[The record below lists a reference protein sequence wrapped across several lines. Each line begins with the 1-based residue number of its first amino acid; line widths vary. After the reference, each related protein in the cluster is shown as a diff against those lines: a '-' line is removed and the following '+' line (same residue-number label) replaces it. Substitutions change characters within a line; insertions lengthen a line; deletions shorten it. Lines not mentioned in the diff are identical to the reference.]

1 MKCFLSFWERHH
13 TGTLEQFCLEL
24 GRPGLRQRKDPG
36 PDPTARRMTLL
47 RIMQQIQSI
56 DRESRDQPN
65 FSHCVIRMWKGDVT
79 KIHAVPVSDSRQS
92 AFYDP
97 ALWKSLTIYF

>member
-1 MKCFLSFWERHH
+1 
-13 TGTLEQFCLEL
+13 
-24 GRPGLRQRKDPG
+24 
-36 PDPTARRMTLL
+36 MTLL

-79 KIHAVPVSDSRQS
+79 NIHAVPVSDSRQS